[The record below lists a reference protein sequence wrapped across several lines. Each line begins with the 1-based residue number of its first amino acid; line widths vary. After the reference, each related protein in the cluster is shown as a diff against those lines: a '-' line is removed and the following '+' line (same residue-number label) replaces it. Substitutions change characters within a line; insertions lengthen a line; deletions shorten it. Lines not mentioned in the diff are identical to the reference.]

1 MKSTLVLKLLAPVL
15 AVLLWW
21 WGTAVGGADNP
32 ILANMGP
39 VPAVNSLIGFAQSGL
54 LAGTIGVSLY
64 RLGLGLLIAAVLG
77 IGIGLLVGSLRWFE
91 AASSAVVQFLRMV
104 SPLAWSP
111 IAVVLFGIGS
121 PPVVFLVAIAAV
133 WPVALATASG
143 VKALDPEWLTLSKSL
158 GASRWET
165 ITSVVVPGIRGNVAT
180 GLRLALGVAWIVLV
194 PAEMLGVDSGLGY
207 QILNARDQISYDLLA
222 GIMLLIGLI
231 GYAMDWLV
239 QRAFRRWL

>member
-1 MKSTLVLKLLAPVL
+1 MKPTLILKLLAPVL
-15 AVLLWW
+15 AVILWW
-21 WGTAVGGADNP
+21 WGTTIAGASNP

-39 VPAVNSLIGFAQSGL
+39 ASAVNALIGFAQSGT
-54 LAGTIGVSLY
+54 LASTIGVSLY
-64 RLGLGLLIAAVLG
+64 RLGFGLLIATVLG
-77 IGIGLLVGSLRWFE
+77 VAIGLLIGSLRWFE

-143 VKALDPEWLTLSKSL
+143 VKALDPEWLTLSRSL

>member
-1 MKSTLVLKLLAPVL
+1 MKLTVALKFSAPVV

-21 WGTAVGGADNP
+21 WGTAAAGADNP

-39 VPAVNSLIGFAQSGL
+39 VSAVSALVNFAQGGL
-54 LAGTIGVSLY
+54 LWSTIGVSLY
-64 RLGLGLLIAAVLG
+64 RLLLGLLISAVLGIGLGLLI
-77 IGIGLLVGSLRWFE
+77 GSLRWFE
-91 AASSAVVQFLRMV
+91 AASSTVVQFLRMV

-111 IAVVLFGIGS
+111 VAIVLFGIGN

-222 GIMLLIGLI
+222 GIMLLIGLL

-239 QRAFRRWL
+239 QRVFRRWA

>member
-1 MKSTLVLKLLAPVL
+1 MKLHLALKLLAPVL

-39 VPAVNSLIGFAQSGL
+39 APAVTSLFGFAQTGL
-54 LAGTIGVSLY
+54 LWTTIGVSLF
-64 RLGLGLLIAAVLG
+64 RLGLGLLIATVLG
-77 IGIGLLVGSLRWFE
+77 IALGLLIGSLRWFE
-91 AASSAVVQFLRMV
+91 AASSTLVQFLRMV

-133 WPVALATASG
+133 WPIALATASG
-143 VKALDPEWLTLSKSL
+143 VKALDPEWLTLAKSL
-158 GASRWET
+158 GARRLET
-165 ITSVVVPGIRGNVAT
+165 VATIVVPGIRANVAT

-222 GIMLLIGLI
+222 GIMLLIGVI

-239 QRAFRRWL
+239 QRAFRRWQ